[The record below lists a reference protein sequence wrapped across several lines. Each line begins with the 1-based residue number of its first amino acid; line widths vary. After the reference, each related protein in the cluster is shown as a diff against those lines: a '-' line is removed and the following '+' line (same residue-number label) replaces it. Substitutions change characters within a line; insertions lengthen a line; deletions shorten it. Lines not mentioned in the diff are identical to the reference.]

1 MKNIITSTI
10 LLLALLLP
18 ALTYAHDFEVDGI
31 YYNRINSNEVEVTF
45 GLNYYFRYRY
55 TGTVTIPATVT
66 CAGTTYSVT
75 AIGGTAFWD
84 SSGLTSVDIPNSV
97 TSIDSSAFSDCSG
110 LTSIDIPNSVTSIGY
125 GAFEDCTGLTSINI
139 PNSVTAIGGNAFNNT
154 AWYNN
159 QPDGMVYA
167 GMVAYKYKGTMPS
180 GTASSSPTR

>member
-55 TGTVTIPATVT
+55 VGAVTIPATVT

-97 TSIDSSAFSDCSG
+97 TSIGSSAFSDCSG
-110 LTSIDIPNSVTSIGY
+110 LTSIDIPNSV
-125 GAFEDCTGLTSINI
+125 ALT
-139 PNSVTAIGGNAFNNT
+139 
-154 AWYNN
+154 
-159 QPDGMVYA
+159 
-167 GMVAYKYKGTMPS
+167 
-180 GTASSSPTR
+180 SPTR